1 MNLLSIIKTKFFL
14 FLEKLSFMDFL
25 YEPKLVII
33 KPINELVVRKVF
45 PFGRLGFIY
54 AMIDFSKHLEIRE
67 RIIFSQERT
76 QREELK
82 DFAMHTMSLAN
93 KTQPSVTTFRLMADF
108 VRSMRNLFQS
118 PFFYLCLAV
127 FDRSKSHRIIYRCSS
142 VVIFKYS
149 PV

>member
-1 MNLLSIIKTKFFL
+1 MNLLSIIKAKIFL
-14 FLEKLSFMDFL
+14 FLEKLSIVDFIC
-25 YEPKLVII
+25 ESGKVIVN
-33 KPINELVVRKVF
+33 PVDELVVRKIF

-93 KTQPSVTTFRLMADF
+93 KTQPSVTTFRLRADF
-108 VRSMRNLFQS
+108 VRSVRKLS
-118 PFFYLCLAV
+118 PFQFFSLFYRFSTAV
-127 FDRSKSHRIIYRCSS
+127 NPIVSFIGVHRW
-142 VVIFKYS
+142 
-149 PV
+149 